1 MVAVVDLSL
10 GADAFASA
18 SVVVVAVVVEQMLK
32 VAEIDYYSLECY
44 CPVLLVV
51 HVN

>member
-10 GADAFASA
+10 GADAFA

>member
-10 GADAFASA
+10 GADSFASA
-18 SVVVVAVVVEQMLK
+18 SVAVVVEQMLK
-32 VAEIDYYSLECY
+32 VPGIDYYSLECY